1 MLRKKDIRMAHRNQ
15 NVSLKTS
22 YIYIMLSAIFLG
34 FAGPAYAKETLPTLA
49 SFINSV
55 RDGNASTLR
64 GVYVKGVMAYPI
76 VQQPSGYA
84 GYVSPDS
91 QVVTQFNMA
100 AEVGN
105 VGLLAHNYL
114 AGTSF
119 TQLANGQEVSLV
131 YGDGHVETFVITQI
145 LRYQA
150 LDPYSTSS
158 DFRNL
163 KTGISISAT
172 ELFRQVYRGDRHVT
186 FQTCIEANGNSSWG
200 RLFIIATPKSLS
212 AFASH

>member
-1 MLRKKDIRMAHRNQ
+1 MTISTL
-15 NVSLKTS
+15 
-22 YIYIMLSAIFLG
+22 FLG
-34 FAGPAYAKETLPTLA
+34 FVIPVQAREALPTLT
-49 SFINSV
+49 SFIASV
-55 RDGNASTLR
+55 RDGNAKAVR
-64 GVYVKGVMAYPI
+64 GVYVQNVMAFPI
-76 VQQPSGYA
+76 VQQPSGYP
-84 GYVSPDS
+84 GFVSTEDR
-91 QVVTQFNMA
+91 VLTQFNMA

-114 AGTSF
+114 AGSAF
-119 TQLANGQEVSLV
+119 PQLATGQEVKLI
-131 YGDGHVETFVITQI
+131 YGDGRIESFIITHT

-163 KTGISISAT
+163 DTNISISAE

-200 RLFIIATPKSLS
+200 RLFIIAEPKSIVETNNS
-212 AFASH
+212 GRNVVQ